1 MLLCPVVL
9 MIRGSSFYDHVWQG
23 LCVTAVLARVEL
35 SVLAPS
41 VGGDPGKGEQPAGEM
56 AWAWHSEPENSII
69 STLIFNTGSFPGPGP
84 CLAYFLHRC

>member
-41 VGGDPGKGEQPAGEM
+41 VAVHCRSPVMSAPGGLASSPA
-56 AWAWHSEPENSII
+56 PEEGVEHHLS
-69 STLIFNTGSFPGPGP
+69 L
-84 CLAYFLHRC
+84 